1 MFRVQGLGC
10 FVDLLAV
17 MMGPRTQILGFQF
30 SAPETDF
37 GVLKLIYI
45 YRYMYIYL
53 DTWKSRVR
61 GSADVPLGS
70 RSQQV

>member
-1 MFRVQGLGC
+1 MLGFRVLGFRVQGLGC

-17 MMGPRTQILGFQF
+17 MMGPRTQIPGFQV

-45 YRYMYIYL
+45 YIY
-53 DTWKSRVR
+53 V
-61 GSADVPLGS
+61 
-70 RSQQV
+70 